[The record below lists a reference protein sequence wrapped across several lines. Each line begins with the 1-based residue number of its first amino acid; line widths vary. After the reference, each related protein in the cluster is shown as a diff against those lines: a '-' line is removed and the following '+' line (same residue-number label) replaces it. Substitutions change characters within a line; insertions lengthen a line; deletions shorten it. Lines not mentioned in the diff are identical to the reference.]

1 MIASIRFLLVP
12 AAILGIVSGAD
23 SISRLMAGSSAQV
36 ILDST
41 PFYAEGGGQ
50 VGDSGFLEWDMFAPP
65 GKSSIGRAEVTNT
78 VKTPQGV
85 ITSSKTIAMFDCVKQ
100 TVAVKENT
108 YYYDESRNRIY
119 QHSAP
124 KLPGFATTIRNTLAD
139 IALHH
144 LCAPPAK

>member
-1 MIASIRFLLVP
+1 MRLSGALVAAVILCGAARSV
-12 AAILGIVSGAD
+12 AAIAQPGWKQIGTTSVGNPVYLLAKSVKKAPDGIITAT
-23 SISRLMAGSSAQV
+23 L
-36 ILDST
+36 
-41 PFYAEGGGQ
+41 
-50 VGDSGFLEWDMFAPP
+50 
-65 GKSSIGRAEVTNT
+65 RAVFIKG

-139 IALHH
+139 IALHY